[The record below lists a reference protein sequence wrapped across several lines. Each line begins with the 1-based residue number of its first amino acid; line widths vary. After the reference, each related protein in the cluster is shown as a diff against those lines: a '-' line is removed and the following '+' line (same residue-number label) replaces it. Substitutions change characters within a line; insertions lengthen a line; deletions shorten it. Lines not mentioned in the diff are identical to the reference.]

1 MYSLDSLNELQHKI
15 AVDTEGA
22 ILVSA
27 GAGSGKTRLLTH
39 RIVYLIEEKGV
50 NPENILAI
58 TFTNKATNEMRERI
72 NQMTSRGSGV
82 WISTFHAMC
91 AKILRENIYHLDG
104 YNRYFTIYDTSDRDK
119 IIKQV
124 IKQLN
129 LDDEFKSKADYNI
142 STAKNEGLTP
152 SEFAKQFAYL
162 PDIENLTKIYSTYE
176 ETLKANNALDFDDLL
191 MKTLYLFTSCPSV
204 AEYYQNKFRY
214 ILVDEFQDTNTIQY
228 KLVKI
233 LSAKHKNIFVVGD
246 EDQCIYGWR
255 GANIEN
261 IRNFISEFNNVK
273 FYKLEQNYRS
283 TKNII
288 SGANKL
294 IKNNTSRIDKTLY
307 TENADG
313 EKITY
318 FTASDEADEADY
330 VVRTILGLVSRGVD
344 YKEIGV
350 LMRISALSRL
360 VEERMLNYTIPYTVS
375 GIFKFFE
382 RLEIKNILAY
392 LSIIVNPKDNNAL
405 IRIINYPKRGIGQA
419 TIDKLNDLSAQTGK
433 PIVEILDDIDSYDIG
448 SARLKLRDFSTLIDK
463 IKESYATMG
472 MTEFVKDLLKIT
484 GINDLYNKKNEDDI
498 DRKRNIEQFVQSVK
512 TYEKNNDG
520 DGIIDYLQSVTLQND
535 LQDQDSENGV
545 SISTVHASKGL
556 EFNYVFI
563 IGAEEGSFPLSRALD
578 DEGELE
584 EERRLM
590 YVAVTRAKQ
599 KLYITR
605 AKSRFLYG
613 KRSYT
618 VESRFI
624 KEMGLS
630 DPTKQAQPRFGYN
643 EDNDFG
649 YNKNYGGGYSSSSGY
664 GSNGYSSGGYNK
676 PRESYSSGGGYGY
689 AEEPSSFANKSAISS
704 SNPWE
709 VKIKS
714 TAPSGGSSNGAKDYE
729 IGTQV
734 LHPKF
739 GVGIVMKVEG
749 SGDNKSVTVNFKGV
763 GVKTL
768 VLSFAPLKIIK

>member
-22 ILVSA
+22 VLVSA

-39 RIVYLIEEKGV
+39 RIVYLIEEKHV
-50 NPENILAI
+50 HPENILAI
-58 TFTNKATNEMRERI
+58 TFTNKATNEMKERI
-72 NQMTSRGSGV
+72 NQMTSNGNV

-91 AKILRENIYHLDG
+91 AKMLRENIYHLDG

-124 IKQLN
+124 IKSLN
-129 LDDEFKSKADYNI
+129 LDDDFKSKADYHI
-142 STAKNEGLTP
+142 STAKNEGLNP
-152 SEFAKQFAYL
+152 IEYGKQFSYN
-162 PDIENLTKIYSTYE
+162 PDIADIVKVYQAYE
-176 ETLKANNALDFDDLL
+176 DTLKANNALDFDDLL
-191 MKTLYLFTSCPSV
+191 MKTLVMFQTCPQV
-204 AEYYQNKFRY
+204 AEYYQNKFHY

-233 LSAKHKNIFVVGD
+233 LSAKHHNIFVVGD

-261 IRNFISEFNNVK
+261 IKNFIKEFGNVK
-273 FYKLEQNYRS
+273 VYKLEQNYRS

-288 SGANKL
+288 GGANKL

-307 TENADG
+307 TENDEG

-318 FTASDEADEADY
+318 YTAGEETDEADY
-330 VVRTILGLVSRGVD
+330 VARTIHNLTSQGVD

-360 VEERMLNYTIPYTVS
+360 IEERLLNYNIPFTVS

-392 LSIIVNPKDNNAL
+392 LSIIVNPKDNNSL
-405 IRIINYPKRGIGQA
+405 VRIINYPKRGIGQA
-419 TIDKLNDLSAQTGK
+419 TIDKLLSLSQQTGLS
-433 PIVEILDDIDSYDIG
+433 IVEILDDIDSYDIG
-448 SARLKLRDFSTLIDK
+448 SAKLKLRDFASLIDK
-463 IKESYATMG
+463 IKSSYETMG
-472 MTEFVKDLLKIT
+472 MTDFVKELLKIT
-484 GINDLYNKKNEDDI
+484 EINELYNTKNEDDI
-498 DRKRNIEQFVQSVK
+498 NRKLNIDQFVQSVES
-512 TYEKNNDG
+512 YEKNNEG
-520 DGIIDYLQSVTLQND
+520 DGIVDYLQSVTLQND
-535 LQDQDSENGV
+535 LQDDDSEDGV
-545 SISTVHASKGL
+545 SVSTVHASKGL

-578 DEGELE
+578 NDDELE

-590 YVAVTRAKQ
+590 YVAVTRAKK

-613 KRSYT
+613 KRNYT

-630 DPTKQAQPRFGYN
+630 VPKEEPKF
-643 EDNDFG
+643 
-649 YNKNYGGGYSSSSGY
+649 NYGGEYQNSYNDGYSKASY
-664 GSNGYSSGGYNK
+664 GNNYGGYSQGGYNK
-676 PRESYSSGGGYGY
+676 QFENKFAGSGSSFGGY
-689 AEEPSSFANKSAISS
+689 ADEPSGFASKTPISTG
-704 SNPWE
+704 NPWE
-709 VKIKS
+709 VKLNASKS
-714 TAPSGGSSNGAKDYE
+714 AGSTPNGEKKDFE
-729 IGTQV
+729 VGTMV

-739 GVGIVMKVEG
+739 GIGNVMKVDG
-749 SGDNKSVTVNFKGV
+749 SGDNKSVTVNFKTV